1 MSLDASG
8 EVARAQASAGL
19 STALYEETQF
29 FAPWVYILVI
39 LGIAVQCVGTTIA
52 LNAASDD
59 SQTSAGIIAVI
70 AAIACLVLNML
81 VLRTRVD
88 AHELYVCLGWIP
100 CFWTRISLAEI
111 DEARIAT
118 YRPLRDAG
126 GWGMRFG
133 RFEGEPCRYWNARGK
148 EGVFIITSKQRYMI
162 GSQRREELYRV
173 LSRSTK
179 NGNLRP

>member
-1 MSLDASG
+1 VSLDASG
-8 EVARAQASAGL
+8 EVARAQAGAGL

-29 FAPWVYILVI
+29 FAPWVYVFVI
-39 LGIAVQCVGTTIA
+39 LGIVVQCVGSTIA
-52 LNAASDD
+52 LNATGDE
-59 SQTSAGIIAVI
+59 SQAGAGIIAII
-70 AAIACLVLNML
+70 AAVACLLLNLL

-100 CFWTRISLAEI
+100 CFWTRIPLAEI
-111 DEARIAT
+111 EEARIAT

-133 RFEGEPCRYWNARGK
+133 RFEGAPCRYWNARGN
-148 EGVFIITSKQRYMI
+148 EGVFLITSKQRYLI

-173 LSRSTK
+173 LSRSAK
-179 NGNLRP
+179 NGNLRS